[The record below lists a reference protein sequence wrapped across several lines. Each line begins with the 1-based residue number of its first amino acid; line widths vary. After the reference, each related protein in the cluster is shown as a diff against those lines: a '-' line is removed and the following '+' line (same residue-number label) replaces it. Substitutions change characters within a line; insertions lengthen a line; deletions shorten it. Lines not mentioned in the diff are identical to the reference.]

1 MGINHGTLGTIT
13 SNFSS
18 MGLLSNQVTLFQ
30 VQLFFKESYICR
42 LCEEKAEALKLYIA
56 WILGV

>member
-18 MGLLSNQVTLFQ
+18 TGFLSNQVTLFQ
-30 VQLFFKESYICR
+30 VQLFFKESYIYR
-42 LCEEKAEALKLYIA
+42 LCEEKAETLNLYMAL
-56 WILGV
+56 IL